1 MHELSREVVQSH
13 LWYLD
18 EHPAHSVDLAT
29 HRLTSAVMLS
39 AKIRPFPVVA
49 RQVLSLLGDE
59 DYRTADLEGV
69 IMKDPALAATFLRIA
84 NSALYR
90 GLVAC
95 ESVLMACARLGRNA
109 VREIV
114 VGVATMDMFRD
125 VKSRGATIRNHCA
138 ATGAIGRVLAD
149 EWNLR
154 VGEQIFLT
162 GLLHDFG
169 KLLCMQAGIESYDG
183 LPPDSLDAPDRLHLI
198 ERDRLGDLPAREHVG
213 SEHRM
218 IVTEAIA
225 LDQMQAIRR
234 IQCVGGQAVVRLDA
248 RLHAKQLT
256 DVVEQPGEE
265 QLIARAQLP
274 FVRQRARDRAGRGAV
289 VAHRGSAALHVAEH
303 VHRGHADHDLAH
315 GIATQPGAGHEHALA
330 GHEAAVHGGVG
341 DAQEGRRQRRVLHD
355 HALQIGG
362 AVIFIPQQ
370 GQHLPRDDGEGADL
384 GAEQH
389 GARQP
394 VGR

>member
-1 MHELSREVVQSH
+1 MHELSREVVKNH

-18 EHPAHSVDLAT
+18 DHPAHSTDLAT

-138 ATGAIGRVLAD
+138 ATGAIARTLAD
-149 EWNLR
+149 EWHLR
-154 VGEQIFLT
+154 MGDQLFLT

-183 LPPDSLDAPDRLHLI
+183 LPPDALDTPDRIHLI
-198 ERDRLGDLPAREHVG
+198 ERDRLGYDHAVLGAHVLTAWKLPDSLAQVVAWHHQPERAYAAGGSTGLQVAVLRLADRLEYRLRHDSAPNEAAIDDLSSSPEARHVG
-213 SEHRM
+213 FSAADLRSTWQTM
-218 IVTEAIA
+218 IE
-225 LDQMQAIRR
+225 
-234 IQCVGGQAVVRLDA
+234 
-248 RLHAKQLT
+248 
-256 DVVEQPGEE
+256 
-265 QLIARAQLP
+265 
-274 FVRQRARDRAGRGAV
+274 ARD
-289 VAHRGSAALHVAEH
+289 E
-303 VHRGHADHDLAH
+303 
-315 GIATQPGAGHEHALA
+315 
-330 GHEAAVHGGVG
+330 
-341 DAQEGRRQRRVLHD
+341 VLT
-355 HALQIGG
+355 L
-362 AVIFIPQQ
+362 F
-370 GQHLPRDDGEGADL
+370 R
-384 GAEQH
+384 
-389 GARQP
+389 
-394 VGR
+394 

>member
-13 LWYLD
+13 LWYTD
-18 EHPAHSVDLAT
+18 EHPAHTTELAT
-29 HRLTSAVMLS
+29 HRLAGALILS
-39 AKIRPFPVVA
+39 AKILPVPVVA

-138 ATGAIGRVLAD
+138 GTAAIARTLAD
-149 EWNLR
+149 EWHLR
-154 VGEQIFLT
+154 SGDQLFLT

-183 LPPDSLDAPDRLHLI
+183 LPPDALDAPDRIHLI
-198 ERDRLGDLPAREHVG
+198 ERDRLGYDHAVLGAHVLHAWKIPEPISEVVALHHQPARAYAGGGTVGMQVAVLRLADRLEYRLRHDSAPNEAVIDDLSSSDEARHVG
-213 SEHRM
+213 
-218 IVTEAIA
+218 
-225 LDQMQAIRR
+225 
-234 IQCVGGQAVVRLDA
+234 
-248 RLHAKQLT
+248 
-256 DVVEQPGEE
+256 
-265 QLIARAQLP
+265 
-274 FVRQRARDRAGRGAV
+274 F
-289 VAHRGSAALHVAEH
+289 SAA
-303 VHRGHADHDLAH
+303 DLR
-315 GIATQPGAGHEHALA
+315 ATWQQMIDSRDEVLALF
-330 GHEAAVHGGVG
+330 
-341 DAQEGRRQRRVLHD
+341 R
-355 HALQIGG
+355 
-362 AVIFIPQQ
+362 
-370 GQHLPRDDGEGADL
+370 
-384 GAEQH
+384 
-389 GARQP
+389 
-394 VGR
+394 